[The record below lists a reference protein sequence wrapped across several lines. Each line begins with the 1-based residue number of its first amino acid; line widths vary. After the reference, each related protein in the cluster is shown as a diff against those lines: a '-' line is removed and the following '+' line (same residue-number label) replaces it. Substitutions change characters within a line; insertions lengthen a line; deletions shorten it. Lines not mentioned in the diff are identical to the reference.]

1 MKLRLLT
8 GEPPEGTARASL
20 PLRDHVP
27 PPFAAAA
34 AAAGF
39 AAAKGDVLRVFVPQ
53 VVLVGL
59 GDGSPAAPLR
69 AGAAGLAALCPA
81 DRAAPKKIV
90 LDARGLP
97 ANLALRLAEGAL
109 VGRLAASPAA
119 HHPAASAAAARLGL
133 LHPQPEPLR
142 PAVEA
147 MRAVAEAVDFARD
160 LVVAPG
166 NILTP
171 RAFADRLAALEEKD
185 LEVEVIGPKRL
196 SRLGA
201 GGLLAV
207 GGAAASGPYLV
218 TLRWRGR
225 IPADPLVFVGK
236 GITFDTGGVCVK
248 PAKGM
253 EEMRADMAGAAA
265 AAGALLALAGRRSP
279 APAAAVLAIAENAL
293 GAASYRP
300 SDVLRMLDGTTVE
313 VVDTDAEGRLVLA
326 DAMAH
331 ARRTLRPKALIT
343 LATLTGSVVVALGH
357 HRAGLFGTDPPLLA
371 ALAAAGEA
379 VGERSW
385 PLPIGEEHRRDLAS
399 DIADLR
405 PVRAGRQGQGLGRP
419 LPARRLPCR
428 RLPAGVRRR
437 HAMGTSRHR
446 RGGKPARGWPFRGQG
461 PALRLRACGCSTVWW
476 RKATKT
482 RTVCSAMARIGF
494 YHLTRTGAERGA
506 ATAARPR
513 TGRKV
518 GGRWCSRPRR
528 ERIAALDA
536 ALWTCPDPDWLPH
549 GTPETGNADLQPIWL
564 TTEDGPAPNG
574 ARYLFLLDGAE
585 SRHLACLRE
594 GVRPVRRPRRGGSG
608 RRPTA
613 LGGGQGGRP

>member
-8 GEPPEGTARASL
+8 GEPPEDRPRIL
-20 PLRDHVP
+20 PVRDRVP

-39 AAAKGDVLRVFVPQ
+39 TAANGDVLRLFLPQ
-53 VVLVGL
+53 EVVLVGL
-59 GDGSPAAPLR
+59 GDGSPAALLR
-69 AGAAGLAALCPA
+69 AGAAGLATLCPT

-97 ANLALRLAEGAL
+97 AEVAVRLAEGAL
-109 VGRLAASPAA
+109 MAAWRPSLPRATPPPA
-119 HHPAASAAAARLGL
+119 PPRRLGL
-133 LHPQPEPLR
+133 LHPQPEALR

-147 MRAVAEAVDFARD
+147 MLAVAQAVDFARD

-379 VGERSW
+379 VGERLW
-385 PLPIGEEHRRDLAS
+385 PLPIGEEHRHDLAS

-405 PVRAGRQGQGLGRP
+405 QCVPLGKGKGWGGRFLPDACHAAAFLREFAGPTPWAHLDI
-419 LPARRLPCR
+419 
-428 RLPAGVRRR
+428 AGVE
-437 HAMGTSRHR
+437 S
-446 RGGKPARGWPFRGQG
+446 
-461 PALRLRACGCSTVWW
+461 
-476 RKATKT
+476 
-482 RTVCSAMARIGF
+482 
-494 YHLTRTGAERGA
+494 
-506 ATAARPR
+506 
-513 TGRKV
+513 
-518 GGRWCSRPRR
+518 
-528 ERIAALDA
+528 
-536 ALWTCPDPDWLPH
+536 LP
-549 GTPETGNADLQPIWL
+549 
-564 TTEDGPAPNG
+564 EDGPFG
-574 ARYLFLLDGAE
+574 AKGLPSGFGVRLLDRLVA
-585 SRHLACLRE
+585 
-594 GVRPVRRPRRGGSG
+594 
-608 RRPTA
+608 
-613 LGGGQGGRP
+613 QGYEDPHRL